1 MGSRVWRTFEVL
13 SKKAN
18 SAKRPF
24 PVSILT
30 AATEKVKWDIFW
42 GFLLNWKFEKS
53 EAVAGFKTAAVEK
66 ECYPVKICPNKLV
79 FSF

>member
-24 PVSILT
+24 PVSIWLLT
-30 AATEKVKWDIFW
+30 AATEKVKWDI
-42 GFLLNWKFEKS
+42 S
-53 EAVAGFKTAAVEK
+53 
-66 ECYPVKICPNKLV
+66 
-79 FSF
+79 